1 MDLPSICAAF
11 GLSAAAGL
19 NAWLPLFAG
28 ALLHRLDVVELA
40 APFDDLTGSGALVV
54 LGVLTV
60 ADFVGDKIPAVDH
73 VLHAIGTVVA
83 PVSGAALFA
92 GQTGVD
98 TDLPT
103 VAAAIAGAGTAESV
117 HAGRAAIRPLSSALT
132 GGVGNPVLS
141 LLEDAGSALL
151 VLLAFVVP
159 VLAALVVVALLVA
172 IVIGWRRLRRR
183 RAERLGAAGAG

>member
-1 MDLPSICAAF
+1 MDVASIGAAF

-28 ALLHRLDVVELA
+28 ALLNRLDVVELA
-40 APFDDLTGSGALVV
+40 QPFDDLTGTGTIVV
-54 LGVLTV
+54 LGALTV

-83 PVSGAALFA
+83 PVSGAVLFT

-103 VAAAIAGAGTAESV
+103 LAAVVLGAGTAETV
-117 HAGRAAIRPLSSALT
+117 HAGRAAVRPLSTAGT
-132 GGVGNPVLS
+132 GGIGNPILS
-141 LLEDAGSALL
+141 LLEDIGSAVL
-151 VLLAFVVP
+151 VVMAFVVP
-159 VLAALVVVALLVA
+159 VLALLLVIALLA
-172 IVIGWRRLRRR
+172 ALFAGWRRLRRR
-183 RAERLGAAGAG
+183 PAAA